1 MVDFVGPSL
10 AALSPDAPVAAVVSA
25 PSNGAIVETNAYRV
39 EATGAWRMM
48 VLVKQLDATKPVE
61 LRGYLQNGTDVLT
74 ETWSNLVPP
83 R

>member
-1 MVDFVGPSL
+1 MLWTDSGP
-10 AALSPDAPVAAVVSA
+10 AALPPGAPVKAVVSA
-25 PSNGAIVETNAYRV
+25 PANGEIVETNAYYL

-48 VLVKQLDATKPVE
+48 VRVKQLDVTKPTE
-61 LRGYLQNGTDVLT
+61 LRGFLQNGQDILT